1 MTFRPDDLFVF
12 YSDGITDRTNPQG
25 ELFGVE
31 RLKEAAA
38 RTSADSSARITLYSL
53 LGEVQGWS
61 AGAQAEDDMTL
72 VVARDRGKSLQLLN
86 LGPKAATLDDR
97 LGSLVSHVGT

>member
-1 MTFRPDDLFVF
+1 LNARREVCDLVTGGTVLGLEEDSTYEKGSARFQRDDLFVF
-12 YSDGITDRTNPQG
+12 YSDGITDRANCEG

-38 RTSADSSARITLYSL
+38 RAGTDSSARITLYSL

-61 AGAQAEDDMTL
+61 GGAPAEDDMTL
-72 VVARDRGKSLQLLN
+72 VVARAR
-86 LGPKAATLDDR
+86 
-97 LGSLVSHVGT
+97 